1 MDVSTAVRL
10 WFHVL
15 LIFND
20 LNQFNKLNC
29 LFHTRFEVSKRNL
42 SSEQL
47 PEAEGIAE
55 HVCLHRV
62 ASALCKHFRSH
73 PAKVLHMQTH
83 IHTQLLS

>member
-1 MDVSTAVRL
+1 M
-10 WFHVL
+10 
-15 LIFND
+15 FND

-29 LFHTRFEVSKRNL
+29 LFITRFQVSKGNL

-62 ASALCKHFRSH
+62 ASTLRKHFRSH
-73 PAKVLHMQTH
+73 PAKVLHVQTH